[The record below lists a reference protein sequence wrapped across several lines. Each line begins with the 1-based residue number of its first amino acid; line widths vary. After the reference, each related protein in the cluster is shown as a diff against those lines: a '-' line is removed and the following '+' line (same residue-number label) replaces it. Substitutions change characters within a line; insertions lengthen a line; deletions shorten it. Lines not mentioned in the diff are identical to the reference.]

1 VSLNAL
7 GTTLAAL
14 STAGEGESHF
24 PPSAD
29 EFWQPLIV
37 LGQIGHQTIAITRP
51 MVVMTLTVIGICVW
65 LVTTSR
71 RAAIVPS
78 KGQWFTEQV
87 YNFVRNDVARDMI
100 GTKDFMKFVPML
112 FSMFVL
118 ILVNNWMGIIPP
130 VQMPTMGRIGFPI
143 ALVLVVYVVYHWIG
157 IKKHGLGGYFKMMIP
172 PGLPGWLVPF
182 ILLLELLTFFVT
194 RPLTLALRLF
204 GNMFAGHLLLA
215 VFIVG
220 GAQLF
225 ASDAIGLKFVAIPAW
240 ILAFVM
246 TLFEALVQFLQAYI
260 FVLLAASYL
269 GGALADEH

>member
-1 VSLNAL
+1 MHAL

-14 STAGEGESHF
+14 STAEEGGAHF

-29 EFWQPLIV
+29 SFWQPLVV
-37 LGQIGHQTIAITRP
+37 LGHLGSQTIAITRP
-51 MVVMTLTVIGICVW
+51 MVVMALTVIGISIW
-65 LVTTSR
+65 LVATTK

-87 YNFVRNDVARDMI
+87 YNFVRNDVARDSI
-100 GTKDFMKFVPML
+100 GTKDFMRFVPLL
-112 FSMFVL
+112 FSMFIL

-130 VQMPTMGRIGFPI
+130 VQVPTFGRIGFPI
-143 ALVLVVYVVYHWIG
+143 ALTLVVYVVYHWIG
-157 IKKHGLGGYFKMMIP
+157 IQKHGVVGYLKMLVP

-182 ILLLELLTFFVT
+182 IFLLEVMTFFVT

-220 GAQLF
+220 GAELF
-225 ASDAIGLKFVAIPAW
+225 MSDAVGLKLVAIPAW
-240 ILAFVM
+240 IMAFAM
-246 TLFEALVQFLQAYI
+246 TLFEALVQFLQAYV

>member
-1 VSLNAL
+1 MNAL

-14 STAGEGESHF
+14 STSGGGEVHF

-29 EFWQPLIV
+29 SFWQPLVI
-37 LGQIGHQTIAITRP
+37 LGHIGSQTIAITRP
-51 MVVMTLTVIGICVW
+51 MVVMALTVIGISWW
-65 LVTTSR
+65 LVATTK

-87 YNFVRNDVARDMI
+87 YNFVRNDVARDTI
-100 GTKDFMKFVPML
+100 GTKEFMRFVPLL
-112 FSMFVL
+112 FSMFIL

-130 VQMPTMGRIGFPI
+130 VQVPTFGRIGFPI

-157 IKKHGLGGYFKMMIP
+157 IRKHGVLGYFKMLVP
-172 PGLPGWLVPF
+172 PGLPSWLIPF
-182 ILLLELLTFFVT
+182 IFLLELMTFFVT

-220 GAQLF
+220 GAELF
-225 ASDAIGLKFVAIPAW
+225 MNDAVGLKLVAIPAW
-240 ILAFVM
+240 IMAFAM
-246 TLFEALVQFLQAYI
+246 TLFEALVQFLQAYV
-260 FVLLAASYL
+260 FVLLAASYF

>member
-1 VSLNAL
+1 MNVMA
-7 GTTLAAL
+7 TTLASL
-14 STAGEGESHF
+14 STAEGGEHF

-29 EFWQPLIV
+29 SFWQPLIV
-37 LGQIGHQTIAITRP
+37 LGHLGNQTIAITRP
-51 MVVMTLTVIGICVW
+51 MVVMALTVIGISVW
-65 LVTTSR
+65 LMATTK

-87 YNFVRNDVARDMI
+87 YNFIRNDVARDSI
-100 GTKDFMKFVPML
+100 GTKDFMRFVPLL
-112 FSMFVL
+112 FSMFIL

-130 VQMPTMGRIGFPI
+130 VQLPTFGRIGFPI
-143 ALVLVVYVVYHWIG
+143 ALTLVVYAVYHWIG
-157 IKKHGLGGYFKMMIP
+157 IQKHGLVGYFKMMVP
-172 PGLPGWLVPF
+172 PGLPSWLIPF
-182 ILLLELLTFFVT
+182 IFVLELMTFFVT

-220 GAQLF
+220 GAELF
-225 ASDAIGLKFVAIPAW
+225 MSDAIGLKLVAIPAW
-240 ILAFVM
+240 LMAFAM
-246 TLFEALVQFLQAYI
+246 TLFEALVQFLQAYV

>member
-7 GTTLAAL
+7 AGTLATL
-14 STAGEGESHF
+14 STPRGSGHF
-24 PPSAD
+24 PPSGD
-29 EFWQPLIV
+29 EFWQPLVV
-37 LGQIGHQTIAITRP
+37 LGHLGNQTIAITRP
-51 MVVMTLTVIGICVW
+51 MVVMALSVIGISWW
-65 LVTTSR
+65 LVATTR

-87 YNFVRNDVARDMI
+87 YNFVRNDVARDTI
-100 GTKDFMKFVPML
+100 GTKEFMRFVPLL
-112 FSMFVL
+112 FSMFIL

-130 VQMPTMGRIGFPI
+130 VQLPTFGRIGFPI
-143 ALVLVVYVVYHWIG
+143 ALTLVVYVIYHWIG
-157 IKKHGLGGYFKMMIP
+157 IRKHGVVGYLKMMVP

-182 ILLLELLTFFVT
+182 VFVLELMTFFIT

-220 GAQLF
+220 GVELF
-225 ASDAIGLKFVAIPAW
+225 TSDALGLKLVAIPAW
-240 ILAFVM
+240 IMAFVM
-246 TLFEALVQFLQAYI
+246 TLFEALVQFLQAYV

-269 GGALADEH
+269 GGAIADEH